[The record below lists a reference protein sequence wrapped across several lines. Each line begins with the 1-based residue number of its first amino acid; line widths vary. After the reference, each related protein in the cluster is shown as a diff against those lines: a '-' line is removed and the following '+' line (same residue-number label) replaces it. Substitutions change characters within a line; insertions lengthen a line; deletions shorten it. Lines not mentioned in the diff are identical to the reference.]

1 MNAELFFTTFW
12 DKPLSYSAKYI
23 DHFTNP
29 RGIGEL
35 DPNDGWSEVE
45 HAGGGCFDRV
55 KLTLQIAD
63 GKITNA
69 KFRARACSGTIA
81 ACSAL
86 VEKITGMNLP
96 DVEAITPDDL
106 TDYLDGIPEKKRH
119 SVELAI
125 EALTDALTN
134 KL

>member
-1 MNAELFFTTFW
+1 M
-12 DKPLSYSAKYI
+12 PYSTKYI
-23 DHFTNP
+23 DQFTNP

-55 KLTLQIAD
+55 KLTLQIED
-63 GKITNA
+63 GKITDA
-69 KFRARACSGTIA
+69 KFRARARSGTIA

-86 VEKITGMNLP
+86 IEKITGMNLP
-96 DVEAITPDDL
+96 DVELITPDDL

-119 SVELAI
+119 SVELAVK
-125 EALTDALTN
+125 ALKKALTN
-134 KL
+134 KH